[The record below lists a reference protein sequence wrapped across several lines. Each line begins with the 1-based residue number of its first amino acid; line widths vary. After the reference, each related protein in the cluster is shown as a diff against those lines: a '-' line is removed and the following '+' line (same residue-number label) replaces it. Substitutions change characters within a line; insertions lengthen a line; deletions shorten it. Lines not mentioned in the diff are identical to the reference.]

1 MITALLI
8 FYAFMA
14 GMTAEW
20 SHTRLKSLGSKNG
33 IALVSLGA
41 GLAWPYFIWEMSR

>member
-1 MITALLI
+1 MITLFLI

-14 GMTAEW
+14 GMTAEY
-20 SHTRLKSLGSKNG
+20 SHTRLKSLGAKDG

-41 GLAWPYFIWEMSR
+41 GIAWPYFIWEMSL